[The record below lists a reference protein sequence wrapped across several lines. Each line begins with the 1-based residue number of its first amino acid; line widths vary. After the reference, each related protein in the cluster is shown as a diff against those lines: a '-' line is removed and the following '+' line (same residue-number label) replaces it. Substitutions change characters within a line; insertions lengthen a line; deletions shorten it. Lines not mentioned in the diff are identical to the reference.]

1 MKFYIATRF
10 NRRNEVG
17 EIHKILLDKGYK
29 FLSTW
34 DEEDKI
40 KPYDKHLRKARKR
53 AVKCINA
60 AKNCDVFILLSD
72 EEGTGM
78 YVELG
83 TAIMS
88 NLLKGKPKIYI
99 IGNYLNRSMF
109 FFHPIVKRKKSIEDV
124 LKDIILQKLIC

>member
-1 MKFYIATRF
+1 MRFYIAARF
-10 NRRNEVG
+10 GRRDEVRK
-17 EIHKILLDKGYK
+17 IHKTLLDKGHE

-34 DEEDKI
+34 VEQDQI
-40 KPYDKHLRKARKR
+40 KPYDKYPNKARKR
-53 AVKCINA
+53 AIKSIDA
-60 AKNCDVFILLSD
+60 AKDCDIFVLLSD
-72 EEGTGM
+72 EAGTGM

-99 IGNYLNRSMF
+99 VGNYLNRSMF

-124 LKDIILQKLIC
+124 LEDI